1 MELIQVD
8 KTKKES
14 KSMGYQYSELV
25 MVPPHGAKVTNNN
38 NSLCQKLGTLT
49 LTNAHKRQ
57 YVKRES
63 SNFKIRIRDVLGDA
77 TAILAVILGVWAAAW
92 AGCAVSDA
100 CYAAQGGLF

>member
-1 MELIQVD
+1 
-8 KTKKES
+8 
-14 KSMGYQYSELV
+14 
-25 MVPPHGAKVTNNN
+25 MVIEAPAGRRVTNNN
-38 NSLCQKLGTLT
+38 NNLCQKLGTLT

-57 YVKRES
+57 YVIRES

-100 CYAAQGGLF
+100 CFAAQGGLF

>member
-1 MELIQVD
+1 MV
-8 KTKKES
+8 
-14 KSMGYQYSELV
+14 SMV
-25 MVPPHGAKVTNNN
+25 MVHLIGRPVTNNN
-38 NSLCQKLGTLT
+38 NNLCKKLGTLA

-57 YVKRES
+57 YVICKS

>member
-1 MELIQVD
+1 MV
-8 KTKKES
+8 
-14 KSMGYQYSELV
+14 SMVIEALEGRQ
-25 MVPPHGAKVTNNN
+25 VTNNN
-38 NSLCQKLGTLT
+38 NNLCQKLGTLA

>member
-1 MELIQVD
+1 
-8 KTKKES
+8 
-14 KSMGYQYSELV
+14 
-25 MVPPHGAKVTNNN
+25 MVIEAPAGRRVTNNN

-49 LTNAHKRQ
+49 LTSAHKRQ
-57 YVKRES
+57 YVIRKS

>member
-1 MELIQVD
+1 MV
-8 KTKKES
+8 
-14 KSMGYQYSELV
+14 SMV
-25 MVPPHGAKVTNNN
+25 MVHLIGRPVTNNN
-38 NSLCQKLGTLT
+38 NILCKKLGTLT

-63 SNFKIRIRDVLGDA
+63 SNFKIRISTVL
-77 TAILAVILGVWAAAW
+77 TEAIAIVAVGLGVWAAAW